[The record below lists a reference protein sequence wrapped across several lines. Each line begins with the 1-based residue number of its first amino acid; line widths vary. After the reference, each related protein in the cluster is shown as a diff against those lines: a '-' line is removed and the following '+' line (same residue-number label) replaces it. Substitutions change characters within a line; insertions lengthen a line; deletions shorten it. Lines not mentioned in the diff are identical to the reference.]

1 MDSGCICFFMK
12 KFLENLLFS
21 RKVTL
26 EKRKLLW
33 FFAGGKQTEGGKMVC
48 FLVGKAKICGKIKFS
63 RPNPFIFIDESR
75 FFVYNS

>member
-1 MDSGCICFFMK
+1 MQAKACGFSVFLLAGNKQK
-12 KFLENLLFS
+12 K
-21 RKVTL
+21 
-26 EKRKLLW
+26 
-33 FFAGGKQTEGGKMVC
+33 GKSVC

>member
-33 FFAGGKQTEGGKMVC
+33 FFAGGKQTEGGKDGLL
-48 FLVGKAKICGKIKFS
+48 FGRESQNLRKNQIFS
-63 RPNPFIFIDESR
+63 PQS
-75 FFVYNS
+75 VYFY